1 MNAFNDSLTIGLVF
15 FLIISAVSIY
25 FYTRLQ
31 EFENKIEM
39 TEGMLF
45 DIKSTLEFMHYV
57 GSTGEGPLGS
67 PLVSSSASS
76 SGPSSGPSS
85 GLLSGSSSSPSS
97 GPSSASPL
105 ASFQD
110 SDNNAEVN
118 VDTKEHPVSSSPLI
132 PLLVPF
138 AEDDDKSVKSELS
151 ASSSTVKPQSD
162 INNLLSLN
170 VNELRKLAKTKQI
183 VNYRKLT
190 KKELIEQLSGRSKE
204 VGGLAE
210 VEETTGEL
218 IEETED

>member
-45 DIKSTLEFMHYV
+45 DIKQTLEFMHYV
-57 GSTGEGPLGS
+57 GSTEGSFASPLGS
-67 PLVSSSASS
+67 PLGSPLSSSSASGSASGLS
-76 SGPSSGPSS
+76 SGSG
-85 GLLSGSSSSPSS
+85 
-97 GPSSASPL
+97 SASPL
-105 ASFQD
+105 TSLQD
-110 SDNNAEVN
+110 PDKGAEVK
-118 VDTKEHPVSSSPLI
+118 VDTEEQPVSSSPLI

-138 AEDDDKSVKSELS
+138 AEDDDRSVKSELS
-151 ASSSTVKPQSD
+151 ASSSTGKPQSD

-170 VNELRKLAKTKQI
+170 VNELRKLAKTKQV

-204 VGGLAE
+204 VETEGIAE
-210 VEETTGEL
+210 GTTGGS
-218 IEETED
+218 IEEAEEV